1 MKLNDITIIDDVIP
15 KSFADEIEKTL
26 SAGNFAW
33 YFIEELAL
41 NEQIRKQRGLTSNDL
56 RPGLHHQYKMQGSSE
71 ILCPTYHLIKSIPYF
86 ALKSLGI
93 DGELNVFHVRSFLHL
108 PNTLSGSYEHDGIHR
123 DMIEKHI
130 VCLYYVNETDGDT
143 LFYSRKRNGQ
153 DYGEITQRVTPQKG
167 RVVIFDGSI
176 FHCSSPPTKTV
187 RMNINFDIDPGKNDY
202 FSV

>member
-1 MKLNDITIIDDVIP
+1 MKLNDITIIDDLIP

-26 SAGNFAW
+26 TADDFSW
-33 YFIEELAL
+33 YFINDLAL
-41 NEQIRKQRGLTSNDL
+41 TEQIRKQRGVTEL
-56 RPGLHHQYKMQGSSE
+56 RPGLHHQYKTQPNGE
-71 ILCPTYHLIKSIPYF
+71 VVCPTYHLIKSIPYF

-93 DGELNVFHVRSFLHL
+93 DEELNVFRARSFLHL

-153 DYGEITQRVTPQKG
+153 DYGEITQRITPQKG

-176 FHCSSPPTKTV
+176 FHCSSPPTKNV
-187 RMNINFDIDPGKNDY
+187 RININFDIDTNKNDY
-202 FSV
+202 FTL

>member
-1 MKLNDITIIDDVIP
+1 
-15 KSFADEIEKTL
+15 
-26 SAGNFAW
+26 
-33 YFIEELAL
+33 
-41 NEQIRKQRGLTSNDL
+41 
-56 RPGLHHQYKMQGSSE
+56 
-71 ILCPTYHLIKSIPYF
+71 
-86 ALKSLGI
+86 
-93 DGELNVFHVRSFLHL
+93 
-108 PNTLSGSYEHDGIHR
+108 
-123 DMIEKHI
+123 MIEKHI

-153 DYGEITQRVTPQKG
+153 DYGEITQRVTPKKG